1 MGLVLATTA
10 AMIIWVVLW
19 SIGVKAIDGFM
30 VATVI
35 ITLAATGRMLKPYLP
50 GRDDPVHRQD
60 GAGRVHQSFGAP
72 RLKLMHNIGM
82 AWSHEAKR
90 GFEQNLGVRLRV
102 GPIKVDWTIEPI
114 SRDWEISAG
123 LSLFR

>member
-50 GRDDPVHRQD
+50 GR
-60 GAGRVHQSFGAP
+60 G
-72 RLKLMHNIGM
+72 
-82 AWSHEAKR
+82 
-90 GFEQNLGVRLRV
+90 
-102 GPIKVDWTIEPI
+102 
-114 SRDWEISAG
+114 
-123 LSLFR
+123 

>member
-10 AMIIWVVLW
+10 GMIIWVVLW

-50 GRDDPVHRQD
+50 GR
-60 GAGRVHQSFGAP
+60 
-72 RLKLMHNIGM
+72 
-82 AWSHEAKR
+82 E
-90 GFEQNLGVRLRV
+90 
-102 GPIKVDWTIEPI
+102 
-114 SRDWEISAG
+114 
-123 LSLFR
+123 